1 MASVLPAMRGCFGS
15 TEYYIVTMHAKEL
28 TERLVA
34 PNDIEGWEDLSLEE
48 RYQRDINFA
57 RVKRQIVP
65 YLLEDE
71 DRFFGSLIVS
81 MLNADN
87 VSFEPINDIYKG
99 NVPNLYRTAGQAFGF
114 LTLHGGEVLVPLDGQ
129 HRLAALKFAI
139 TGKDEKQQPI
149 DGLEAKT
156 EIAEDDCT
164 VILIKHDPQKSR
176 KIFNKVNRY
185 AKKTSKAENLITADD
200 DIIAVIV
207 REHIVGTDSLIP
219 DRLVN
224 TSSNTLSPKAY
235 EFTTLSTLYEATKFY
250 LEDIFTKINT
260 EHLPREADQKLM
272 KSHSLEFWDKA
283 CSYIKLFNTA
293 LHDPSEHG
301 DNKRREIR
309 RDFLLGKPVA
319 QLSVMQ
325 ALVRLCKENEE
336 TGERIG
342 LVDAC
347 TRINDL
353 NWSNE
358 DPRWQAVLVKGSKV
372 VSGITAVRYASQVIA
387 YWLGASL
394 HEEQINELQEKF
406 TDQGGVGE
414 LSEPIIASK

>member
-1 MASVLPAMRGCFGS
+1 MRGCFGS

-28 TERLVA
+28 TERLVV
-34 PNDIEGWEDLSLEE
+34 PNDIEGWEELSLEE

-65 YLLEDE
+65 YLIEDE

-99 NVPNLYRTAGQAFGF
+99 NVPNLYRTAGEAFGF
-114 LTLHGGEVLVPLDGQ
+114 LTLHGSEVLVPLDGQ

-149 DGLEAKT
+149 DGLEANIN
-156 EIAEDDCT
+156 IAEDDCT
-164 VILIKHDPQKSR
+164 VMLIKHHPHKSR

-185 AKKTSKAENLITADD
+185 AKKTTKAENLITADD

-207 REHIVGTDSLIP
+207 REYIVGSDSLIH

-224 TSSNTLSPKAY
+224 TSSNTLSPEAH

-250 LEDIFTKINT
+250 LEDILAKINT
-260 EHLPREADQKLM
+260 ERLPSEADQKLM
-272 KSHSLEFWDKA
+272 KSHSLEFWENVY
-283 CSYIKLFNTA
+283 SNIKLFNVA
-293 LHDPSEHG
+293 LHDPSEGG
-301 DNKRREIR
+301 DHKRREIR
-309 RDFLLGKPVA
+309 KDFLLGKPVA
-319 QLSVMQ
+319 QLSVAQ
-325 ALVRLCKENEE
+325 ALVRLCKENER
-336 TGERIG
+336 TGECIG

-347 TRINDL
+347 KRVNNL

-358 DPRWQAVLVKGSKV
+358 DSRWQAILLKGNRV
-372 VSGITAVRYASQVIA
+372 VSGVTAVRYASQVIA
-387 YWLGASL
+387 YWLGADLS
-394 HEEQINELQEKF
+394 EEQVSDLQTRF

-414 LSEPIIASK
+414 LPEPIVPD